1 MRMRSLTNGMAVW
14 AAALAI
20 TAGACNTSDRDAAT
34 ADMNDAPGTVGT
46 SGEADGSSP
55 VTVTGCLQQGDG
67 GFILTQANEQPG
79 PVATS
84 GEKEGKEGQEVRE
97 KQQQAAARSYRLSGD
112 DDNLRDLVG
121 HQVRISGT
129 VEDRGEVHERE
140 GEQARDDE
148 IERGGLAELE
158 VRSAQ
163 SGATG
168 ARADAACC
176 AAADAGTRS
185 AARRS
190 RRRARCMTGSPGQA
204 GDGAAG
210 GAAPR

>member
-1 MRMRSLTNGMAVW
+1 
-14 AAALAI
+14 
-20 TAGACNTSDRDAAT
+20 
-34 ADMNDAPGTVGT
+34 MNDAPGTVGT

-84 GEKEGKEGQEVRE
+84 GEQASRDVQQ

-129 VEDRGEVHERE
+129 IEDRGEVHERQ
-140 GEQARDDE
+140 GEQAREDE
-148 IERGGLAELE
+148 IERGDLAELE

-163 SGATG
+163 SV
-168 ARADAACC
+168 ADTC
-176 AAADAGTRS
+176 
-185 AARRS
+185 
-190 RRRARCMTGSPGQA
+190 GSGQ
-204 GDGAAG
+204 
-210 GAAPR
+210 

>member
-20 TAGACNTSDRDAAT
+20 AAGACNTADRESANEDANAG
-34 ADMNDAPGTVGT
+34 APVGT
-46 SGEADGSSP
+46 GGDADNSP

-67 GFILTQANEQPG
+67 GFILTQANGQPG

-84 GEKEGKEGQEVRE
+84 GEKESQEVQER
-97 KQQQAAARSYRLSGD
+97 QQQAAARSYRLSGD

-121 HQVRISGT
+121 HQVRISGI

-140 GEQARDDE
+140 GDQARDDE
-148 IERGGLAELE
+148 IERGDLAEIE

-163 SGATG
+163 SVADTCGAG
-168 ARADAACC
+168 R
-176 AAADAGTRS
+176 
-185 AARRS
+185 
-190 RRRARCMTGSPGQA
+190 
-204 GDGAAG
+204 
-210 GAAPR
+210 